1 MSVNEIASSEGQAR
15 IFAALAD
22 PVRVRFVRELADGEE
37 KTGTEIA
44 GRIEISLALLC
55 HHSRILVDAGVITKR
70 KKAQT
75 AYYRAN
81 KPLLR
86 QVMRDLLAC
95 DEAKPRATAPARS
108 RGNAAT
114 QQ

>member
-1 MSVNEIASSEGQAR
+1 VNVSDIVSSEVQAR

-22 PVRVRFVRELADGEE
+22 PLRVRFVRELADGEE

-44 GRIEISLALLC
+44 VRIEISLALLC
-55 HHSRILVDAGVITKR
+55 HHSRILVDAGVILKR

-75 AYYRAN
+75 AYYKAN

-86 QVMRDLLAC
+86 QAMKDLLAC
-95 DEAKPRATAPARS
+95 QNTRRRASARAHS
-108 RGNAAT
+108 RANAAT
-114 QQ
+114 QP